1 MEIKLELW
9 PSVTEW
15 LLDLEFN
22 DDPEELFESQEMMKT
37 IKNTDKWMNKNIK

>member
-22 DDPEELFESQEMMKT
+22 DDAEELFESQEMMKT